1 MRHWRSCSKLCKVLQ
16 CSFLRGTKSKYL
28 YFGVHLNLNLWQ
40 SEKEEIHS
48 HFSLII
54 MQFSHRTFEN
64 FSSLNCTARD
74 SSSYLVA
81 WNDGQFILS
90 TDWRRVKVWA
100 HPLPQ
105 FNLLGSIF
113 YITLRYDFKLHN
125 FVRLNVQLESHI
137 KFWVLI
143 IHLQRSLISESFSL
157 WSFPTSMPNH
167 YPQLFHIKWKVFW
180 D

>member
-1 MRHWRSCSKLCKVLQ
+1 MYTPQCFIRNTFTQVLKFWAIVGKKGKKLGFFLKTKFKYETILSVDCS
-16 CSFLRGTKSKYL
+16 TYL
-28 YFGVHLNLNLWQ
+28 YIFWCALE
-40 SEKEEIHS
+40 SEFWPLVELLAKEEIHS

-64 FSSLNCTARD
+64 FSSLSCTARD

-113 YITLRYDFKLHN
+113 FYHT
-125 FVRLNVQLESHI
+125 
-137 KFWVLI
+137 
-143 IHLQRSLISESFSL
+143 
-157 WSFPTSMPNH
+157 
-167 YPQLFHIKWKVFW
+167 
-180 D
+180 

>member
-1 MRHWRSCSKLCKVLQ
+1 MSNCRKKREEIGCFFENQVQVWNHTECRMLYILTC
-16 CSFLRGTKSKYL
+16 L
-28 YFGVHLNLNLWQ
+28 YFGVQLE
-40 SEKEEIHS
+40 SEFWPLVELLAKEEIHS

-64 FSSLNCTARD
+64 FSSLSCTARD

-113 YITLRYDFKLHN
+113 YITLRYDFK
-125 FVRLNVQLESHI
+125 VQVHTILLSNGI
-137 KFWVLI
+137 
-143 IHLQRSLISESFSL
+143 
-157 WSFPTSMPNH
+157 
-167 YPQLFHIKWKVFW
+167 
-180 D
+180 